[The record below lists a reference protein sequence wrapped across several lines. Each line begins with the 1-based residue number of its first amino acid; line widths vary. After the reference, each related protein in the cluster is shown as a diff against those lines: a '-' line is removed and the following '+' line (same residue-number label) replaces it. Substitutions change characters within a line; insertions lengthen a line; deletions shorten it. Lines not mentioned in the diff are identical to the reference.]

1 MYDFNASQIQEIEQS
16 YDEMGEELMK
26 KRNERR
32 DEISRFMDTQV
43 EAVRDELATL
53 IMRMDADQSNV
64 HVVSSENK
72 HPFLFSLSNYITYFL
87 TLQKKLAMI
96 TGNSTIFVFGLHARL
111 TRIELT
117 LLFPKNPDMDFIT
130 QSQR

>member
-26 KRNERR
+26 KRNERS

-53 IMRMDADQSNV
+53 IMRIDADQSQNIA
-64 HVVSSENK
+64 NR
-72 HPFLFSLSNYITYFL
+72 
-87 TLQKKLAMI
+87 A
-96 TGNSTIFVFGLHARL
+96 
-111 TRIELT
+111 
-117 LLFPKNPDMDFIT
+117 
-130 QSQR
+130 

>member
-1 MYDFNASQIQEIEQS
+1 
-16 YDEMGEELMK
+16 MK
-26 KRNERR
+26 KLNERR

-72 HPFLFSLSNYITYFL
+72 HPFLFSLSNYTTYFL
-87 TLQKKLAMI
+87 TLQKKLAMR
-96 TGNSTIFVFGLHARL
+96 TGNSTIFVFGLRARL

>member
-16 YDEMGEELMK
+16 YDEMREELMK

-32 DEISRFMDTQV
+32 DEISSYMDTQV

-53 IMRMDADQSNV
+53 IVRMDADQSNV

-96 TGNSTIFVFGLHARL
+96 TGNSTIFVFGLRARL

-130 QSQR
+130 Q

>member
-16 YDEMGEELMK
+16 HHEMGEDLMK

-87 TLQKKLAMI
+87 TLQKKIGHDNWKFYNFCFWFTCQTDL
-96 TGNSTIFVFGLHARL
+96 
-111 TRIELT
+111 
-117 LLFPKNPDMDFIT
+117 D
-130 QSQR
+130 

>member
-1 MYDFNASQIQEIEQS
+1 MYDFNASQMQEIEQS

-96 TGNSTIFVFGLHARL
+96 TGNSTIFVFGLRARL

>member
-1 MYDFNASQIQEIEQS
+1 MYDFNAFQIQEIEQS

-32 DEISRFMDTQV
+32 DEISSYMDTQV

-53 IMRMDADQSNV
+53 IVRMDADQSNV

-96 TGNSTIFVFGLHARL
+96 TGNSTIFVFGLRARL

-130 QSQR
+130 Q

>member
-1 MYDFNASQIQEIEQS
+1 MYDFNASQIQEIERS

-96 TGNSTIFVFGLHARL
+96 TGNSTIFVFGLHARP